1 MTIDVVIIENFEPEA
16 GLSDPATCVYRLP
29 EPLTG
34 RLVQETAA
42 QQLLDTDWSLPAWPV
57 FGVQSDVRQ
66 ALAQAVAAGRPVVL
80 ATLHTHDGAAPL
92 GEGAQILFDGG
103 AVAGFLSGGCVEGDV
118 AIHAQTVL
126 SDGAPRWLIYGRG
139 GPPDIQLLCG
149 SRIEVLLER
158 IAPDDEAA
166 GRLLALTDARRPAL
180 WLSDGRAHACLA
192 EGEDGAGLTPTLSAA
207 LQRAAEKPS
216 VSGATPEALFRRH
229 TPRRRL
235 VVVGGDPITL
245 AVAKLAFEAG
255 FETALVRPKGPS
267 VPPPLPGVRY
277 FRGKPGEAFAALG
290 MDAFTAV
297 AIATHDIDIDHAA
310 LCAVLPSEAGYV
322 GALGSRRRLPERI
335 ARLQTSG
342 LTETDIAKLHA
353 PIGLSIGA
361 RSPWEVAVSVVA
373 EVIQA
378 FKAQDAARTWP
389 AAA

>member
-1 MTIDVVIIENFEPEA
+1 MA
-16 GLSDPATCVYRLP
+16 GHACIVERKPS
-29 EPLTG
+29 TG
-34 RLVQETAA
+34 LRVQETAHTLVDA
-42 QQLLDTDWSLPAWPV
+42 DWTLPAWPV
-57 FGVQSDVRQ
+57 FGVQPDVRTALEQ
-66 ALAQAVAAGRPVVL
+66 AMAAGRPAVL

-118 AIHAQTVL
+118 ALHAQSVL
-126 SDGAPRWLIYGRG
+126 ADGASRWLVYGRG

-166 GRLLALTDARRPAL
+166 RRLLTLTDKRRAAL
-180 WLSDGRAHACLA
+180 WLSDGRVRACLA
-192 EGEDGAGLTPTLSAA
+192 EGESAPALPDA
-207 LQRAAEKPS
+207 LQAAMGWASDHPS
-216 VSGATPEALFRRH
+216 ISGATADALYRRY

-245 AVAKLAFEAG
+245 AIAKLASEAG

-267 VPPPLPGVRY
+267 VPPPLAGVRY
-277 FRGKPGEAFAALG
+277 FRGEPGEAFAALDL
-290 MDAFTAV
+290 DAFTAV

-310 LCAVLPSEAGYV
+310 LCSVLPSAAGYV

-335 ARLQTSG
+335 ARLEGAG
-342 LTETDIAKLHA
+342 LSPEAIARLNA

-373 EVIQA
+373 EVIQSL
-378 FKAQDAARTWP
+378 KAQDALRAWP
-389 AAA
+389 KAAA